1 MTEMRREP
9 DAPILPIADAEAR
22 ILVIDDEPANTR
34 ILDRLLHQAGYA
46 EVEITND
53 SRLAIDVYERFRP
66 DIVLLDL
73 HMPEIDGYA
82 ILGQLADPQR
92 QGIRPPVIVLTAD
105 ATRAARE
112 RALRMGAADF
122 ITKPLDH
129 LEVLLRIR
137 TQLATRFLELE
148 LLGRNVDLELTVSE
162 LAEQLGDRERREQE
176 RLDRIAMIR
185 QALEPGAIQ
194 PVFQPIVDLANGQ
207 PIGFEALA
215 RFGPEPVRPPDAWF
229 AMAADVGLLEE
240 LELAAIREAV
250 ARLELLPSPTYL
262 SLNLSPATAR
272 SADFEASLLGLP
284 GERTVLEITEH
295 ARVPDYLALR
305 QALAHFRAGGVRLAI
320 DDAGAGFASLRHI
333 LHLEPDIIKLDISIT
348 RNVDADRSRRALAAA
363 LASFGEEMG
372 IELVAEGIETQAE
385 LEALRALGV
394 GHGQGYFIGRP
405 AAQPTAPGWPTA

>member
-1 MTEMRREP
+1 MTTIDPGSRSP
-9 DAPILPIADAEAR
+9 FLPAVPEGR
-22 ILVIDDEPANTR
+22 ILVIDDEPANTT
-34 ILDRLLHQAGYA
+34 ILDRLLHQAGYTDVA
-46 EVEITND
+46 ITND
-53 SRLAIDVYERFRP
+53 SRLAVEVYESFRP

-73 HMPEIDGYA
+73 HMPEIDGYT
-82 ILGQLADPQR
+82 ILGELADPTR

-105 ATRAARE
+105 ATRSARE

-162 LAEQLGDRERREQE
+162 LEEELIDRERRERE
-176 RLDRIAMIR
+176 MLDRIETVR
-185 QALEPGAIQ
+185 QALEPGAIR
-194 PVFQPIVDLANGQ
+194 PVFQPIVDLTTGAAV
-207 PIGFEALA
+207 GFEALA
-215 RFGPEPVRPPDAWF
+215 RFGVEPIRPPDAWF
-229 AMAADVGLLEE
+229 KMAAEAGLLEE

-250 ARLELLPSPTYL
+250 ARIELLPRGTYL
-262 SLNLSPATAR
+262 SLNLSPDTAQ
-272 SADFEASLLGLP
+272 AGNFEAALLGLP
-284 GERTVLEITEH
+284 WERTVLEITEH
-295 ARVPDYLALR
+295 AQVPDYLALR
-305 QALAHFRAGGVRLAI
+305 DALTPFRKRGARLAV

-372 IELVAEGIETQAE
+372 IELVAEGIETRAE

-394 GHGQGYFIGRP
+394 AFGQGYFMGRP
-405 AAQPTAPGWPTA
+405 APEPTAPSWPSA

>member
-162 LAEQLGDRERREQE
+162 LAEQLGDRERREQ
-176 RLDRIAMIR
+176 
-185 QALEPGAIQ
+185 
-194 PVFQPIVDLANGQ
+194 
-207 PIGFEALA
+207 
-215 RFGPEPVRPPDAWF
+215 
-229 AMAADVGLLEE
+229 
-240 LELAAIREAV
+240 
-250 ARLELLPSPTYL
+250 
-262 SLNLSPATAR
+262 
-272 SADFEASLLGLP
+272 
-284 GERTVLEITEH
+284 
-295 ARVPDYLALR
+295 
-305 QALAHFRAGGVRLAI
+305 
-320 DDAGAGFASLRHI
+320 
-333 LHLEPDIIKLDISIT
+333 
-348 RNVDADRSRRALAAA
+348 
-363 LASFGEEMG
+363 
-372 IELVAEGIETQAE
+372 
-385 LEALRALGV
+385 
-394 GHGQGYFIGRP
+394 
-405 AAQPTAPGWPTA
+405 

>member
-1 MTEMRREP
+1 
-9 DAPILPIADAEAR
+9 
-22 ILVIDDEPANTR
+22 
-34 ILDRLLHQAGYA
+34 
-46 EVEITND
+46 
-53 SRLAIDVYERFRP
+53 
-66 DIVLLDL
+66 
-73 HMPEIDGYA
+73 
-82 ILGQLADPQR
+82 
-92 QGIRPPVIVLTAD
+92 
-105 ATRAARE
+105 
-112 RALRMGAADF
+112 
-122 ITKPLDH
+122 
-129 LEVLLRIR
+129 
-137 TQLATRFLELE
+137 
-148 LLGRNVDLELTVSE
+148 
-162 LAEQLGDRERREQE
+162 
-176 RLDRIAMIR
+176 
-185 QALEPGAIQ
+185 
-194 PVFQPIVDLANGQ
+194 
-207 PIGFEALA
+207 
-215 RFGPEPVRPPDAWF
+215 
-229 AMAADVGLLEE
+229 MAADVGLLEE

>member
-1 MTEMRREP
+1 MTQGP
-9 DAPILPIADAEAR
+9 DSPILPIAGAEAR
-22 ILVIDDEPANTR
+22 ILVIDDEPANTT
-34 ILDRLLHQAGYA
+34 ILDRLLRQAGYA
-46 EVEITND
+46 EVAITND
-53 SRLAIDVYERFRP
+53 SRLAVDLYERFGP

-137 TQLATRFLELE
+137 SQLATRFLELE
-148 LLGRNVDLELTVSE
+148 LLGRNVNLELTVSE

-176 RLDRIAMIR
+176 RLERAADVR
-185 QALEPGAIQ
+185 QALEPGGIV
-194 PVFQPIVDLANGQ
+194 PVFQPIVDLESGK
-207 PIGFEALA
+207 PIGFESLA
-215 RFGPEPVRPPDAWF
+215 RFTIEPIRSPDVWF

-250 ARLELLPSPTYL
+250 ARIELLPRGTYL
-262 SLNLSPATAR
+262 SLNLSPATAG
-272 SADFEASLLGLP
+272 AANLEATLEGLP
-284 GERTVLEITEH
+284 GELTVLEVTEH
-295 ARVPDYLALR
+295 AQVPDYLALR
-305 QALAHFRAGGVRLAI
+305 EALAPFRARGVRLAV

-348 RNVDADRSRRALAAA
+348 RNVDSDRSRRALAAA

-372 IELVAEGIETQAE
+372 IELVAEGIETRPE

-394 GHGQGYFIGRP
+394 HRGQGYYIGRP
-405 AAQPTAPGWPTA
+405 AATPLAPSWPSG